1 MLFYSLLLLDICNP
15 HKHSHIFEVSNLKVG
30 SKLQFMLMCVMST
43 TTTLHT
49 VKDGSH
55 AQRVVDVGS
64 FQAKFGS
71 GWEEG
76 KY

>member
-1 MLFYSLLLLDICNP
+1 MQSTQTL
-15 HKHSHIFEVSNLKVG
+15 SHIFEVSNLKVG